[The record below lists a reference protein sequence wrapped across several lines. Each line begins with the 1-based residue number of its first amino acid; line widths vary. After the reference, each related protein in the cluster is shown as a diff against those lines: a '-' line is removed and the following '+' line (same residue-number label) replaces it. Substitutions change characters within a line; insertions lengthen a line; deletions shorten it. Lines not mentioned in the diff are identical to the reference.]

1 MGKAFLDFDQP
12 CMLTLGPRNGLH
24 LLKLGNVPWKFKIGI
39 EHSRRGEMVNRTSCV
54 KCTFALFTHR
64 WNVGAASV
72 EATPTSPIQYLCYY
86 LFTMYICSSYSQKF
100 GKIVW
105 KQRIIPVFCIR
116 KASQRK
122 KRRERNYKS
131 SGSGTIIRVLCIHPY
146 LYSMYNVCLVN
157 ILLCFHKPYDCIM

>member
-1 MGKAFLDFDQP
+1 
-12 CMLTLGPRNGLH
+12 
-24 LLKLGNVPWKFKIGI
+24 
-39 EHSRRGEMVNRTSCV
+39 MVNRTSCV

-72 EATPTSPIQYLCYY
+72 EATPTYHSISMLLPIYHVH
-86 LFTMYICSSYSQKF
+86 LFFVFTK
-100 GKIVW
+100 VW
-105 KQRIIPVFCIR
+105 ENCLKAENNTNAMFCIR

-146 LYSMYNVCLVN
+146 LYSMYNVYLVN
-157 ILLCFHKPYDCIM
+157 IHLCFHKPYDCIM